1 MTAASA
7 RPRRIA
13 VFRALQLGDMLVA
26 VPALR
31 AIRKGEPDAIIT
43 LIGLPWASSF
53 AERFSSLL
61 DEHMAFPGAPGMPEQ
76 PVDDAQIDAF
86 YEDARRREFDLAIQ
100 LHGSGQLTNRIVR
113 KLGARAVAG
122 FRPAGSPA
130 PDAPF
135 AGVAQGDAD
144 RNEDDYSDLPNVT
157 SLASRRSPETLIE
170 WPEGNEIERLAA
182 LPQALGY
189 PLDGLHLDFPLSPTD
204 IAGFHL
210 LAHMHGLQPGNYVCV
225 HPGARMQ
232 SRRWPVERF
241 AAAAAALA
249 QHWKVVVTGT
259 PDEAELAERLCQG
272 LGARA
277 VNLCGRTNLG
287 TMAAVVRHAR
297 LLLCNDTGASHIAAA
312 MRTPSVVV
320 SCGSDSAR
328 WAPLD
333 DTLHKVLADYP
344 ECRPCMHVVCP
355 IGHVCALA
363 IGVDDV
369 VHTAMALAT
378 GPQRQPVNEEM
389 SHA

>member
-1 MTAASA
+1 MTVASA
-7 RPRRIA
+7 RPRQIA

-31 AIRKGEPDAIIT
+31 ALRKGEPDATIT
-43 LIGLPWASSF
+43 LIGLPWAASF
-53 AERFSSLL
+53 AERFSALV
-61 DEHMAFPGAPGMPEQ
+61 DDHMAFPGAPGMPEQ
-76 PVDDAQIDAF
+76 PVNDAQVDAF
-86 YEDARRREFDLAIQ
+86 YAEARQRQFDLAIQ
-100 LHGSGQLTNRIVR
+100 LHGSGQLTNGIVR
-113 KLGARAVAG
+113 RLGARAMAG

-130 PDAPF
+130 PSMPPAGPGEAP
-135 AGVAQGDAD
+135 
-144 RNEDDYSDLPNVT
+144 DDPYRDMPTVT
-157 SLASRRSPETLIE
+157 SLAAHRPRETLIE
-170 WPEGNEIERLAA
+170 WPEGNEVERLAA
-182 LPQALGY
+182 LPAALGY
-189 PLDGLHLDFPLSPTD
+189 PVDGLHLDFPLSATD
-204 IAGFHL
+204 LAGFHL
-210 LAHMHGLQPGNYVCV
+210 LAHLHGLQPGNYICV

-232 SRRWPVERF
+232 SRRWPIERF

-249 QHWKVVVTGT
+249 KDWKVVVTGT

-272 LGARA
+272 LGPRA
-277 VNLCGRTNLG
+277 VNLCGRTDLG

-333 DTLHKVLADYP
+333 ASLHKVLADYP

-355 IGHVCALA
+355 IGHVCARG
-363 IGVDDV
+363 IGVEQV
-369 VHTAMALAT
+369 VTTAMALASA
-378 GPQRQPVNEEM
+378 PQSKPVTEEM